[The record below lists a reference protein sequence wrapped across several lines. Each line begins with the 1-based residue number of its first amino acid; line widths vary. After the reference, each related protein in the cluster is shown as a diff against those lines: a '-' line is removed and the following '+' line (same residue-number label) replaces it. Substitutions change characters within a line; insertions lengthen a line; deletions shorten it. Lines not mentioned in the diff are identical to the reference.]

1 MQAYKFKP
9 VARMRALRGAPI
21 LIIDYFLRNK
31 VRDIDERD
39 AHPRWRLINSFP
51 RLVGFVIAER
61 RASTFLPLPILNH
74 YIFSLL
80 SLFFSFFLYLF
91 LPSYFRKETS
101 YKRLQCEGPF
111 WQTTCFSRDL
121 QWAKRG
127 RIINNPIVDQDYTY
141 VHSLSI
147 YFMHFYRRLSSAPLA
162 ESCRG
167 DKWCRE
173 SGISPFA
180 PRGCE
185 TLCTRTLFVER
196 SACMHAC
203 ACTAIFLP
211 TYLLVN
217 R

>member
-1 MQAYKFKP
+1 MRVNKFFSEEHF
-9 VARMRALRGAPI
+9 R
-21 LIIDYFLRNK
+21 
-31 VRDIDERD
+31 
-39 AHPRWRLINSFP
+39 
-51 RLVGFVIAER
+51 GFVIAER
-61 RASTFLPLPILNH
+61 RHVPSATSILNRATSFLFP
-74 YIFSLL
+74 FSI
-80 SLFFSFFLYLF
+80 SFFLLSF
-91 LPSYFRKETS
+91 YFRKETS
-101 YKRLQCEGPF
+101 YKCSQCEGPF

-203 ACTAIFLP
+203 ACTVIFLP
-211 TYLLVN
+211 SY
-217 R
+217 RSIGSA

>member
-1 MQAYKFKP
+1 MS
-9 VARMRALRGAPI
+9 VTRI
-21 LIIDYFLRNK
+21 LDKGYEFFS
-31 VRDIDERD
+31 E
-39 AHPRWRLINSFP
+39 
-51 RLVGFVIAER
+51 ER
-61 RASTFLPLPILNH
+61 RICNSGTVTRSPQGTSTFLPLPVLNRAISFLFVFFPSFF
-74 YIFSLL
+74 IFLL
-80 SLFFSFFLYLF
+80 LFF
-91 LPSYFRKETS
+91 YFRKETS
-101 YKRLQCEGPF
+101 YKRLQYEGPF

-173 SGISPFA
+173 SGISPFCA
-180 PRGCE
+180 PRLRNALHAYAFC
-185 TLCTRTLFVER
+185 RAF
-196 SACMHAC
+196 CMHAC
-203 ACTAIFLP
+203 MCMHGYLP
-211 TYLLVN
+211 TYLPVN